1 MKSIINNTNNIPN
14 INKSLSVIPIK
25 LKTAPPIVS
34 VYFLNGTLY
43 ASDSTT
49 YDSSSNLFGYYGPQY
64 NCSDLNNNCSYF
76 SLQITSDGKLQ
87 VTSNNIMS
95 NNIMSNITSNNNKSI
110 NTIFDPNIASIAV
123 VPTAVLPGNNT
134 IMHNNGLNQGEYIV
148 SSDKRFKIT
157 LTTDGVLKYV
167 YYIKSDI
174 CRQQKNG
181 RYTGNMVDNI
191 SGAAIYNIPDL
202 SFEPDMCNNYAGYV
216 SGSGQLRPYTKESY
230 AYGDNYLTFENSDIN
245 GGLNNIITTSN
256 METCKQECNST
267 QECGGFTYDSSN
279 VCTIKSGCLSKSSI
293 IPTDPAKNQTLQ
305 IRTKSLPKTKI
316 KQQSVSL
323 DTYNSFAPFE
333 AITLTSNMQFIQMKD
348 TEPTPI
354 NKSDLSSETTINE
367 ITKNI
372 TNIESNN
379 NQINLFTNKNKS
391 NIIESMM
398 NIDTANEM
406 LNDGDLINLQSK
418 YINICWSILAIGTVI
433 FTITNLKK

>member
-1 MKSIINNTNNIPN
+1 
-14 INKSLSVIPIK
+14 
-25 LKTAPPIVS
+25 
-34 VYFLNGTLY
+34 
-43 ASDSTT
+43 
-49 YDSSSNLFGYYGPQY
+49 
-64 NCSDLNNNCSYF
+64 
-76 SLQITSDGKLQ
+76 
-87 VTSNNIMS
+87 MS
-95 NNIMSNITSNNNKSI
+95 NNITSNNKSI

-123 VPTAVLPGNNT
+123 VPTVILPGNNT
-134 IMHNNGLNQGEYIV
+134 IMHNNGLNQGEYII

-202 SFEPDMCNNYAGYV
+202 SFEPDMCNNSAGYV
-216 SGSGQLRPYTKESY
+216 SGSGQLHPYTKESY
-230 AYGDNYLTFENSDIN
+230 AYGDNYLIFKNSDID
-245 GGLNNIITTSN
+245 GGMSNNSITTQN
-256 METCKQECNST
+256 MEICKQTCNSM
-267 QECGGFTYDSSN
+267 QDCGGFTYDSSN

-293 IPTDPAKNQTLQ
+293 IPTDPAKQQTLR
-305 IRTKSLPKTKI
+305 IRTKSLPKSKI
-316 KQQSVSL
+316 KQKSVSL

-333 AITLTSNMQFIQMKD
+333 AITLTSDMQFIQMKD
-348 TEPTPI
+348 VPATAI
-354 NKSDLSSETTINE
+354 NTSVLSSKSTIDKL
-367 ITKNI
+367 TQNI

-379 NQINLFTNKNKS
+379 NQINLFTKKNTQS

-433 FTITNLKK
+433 FTIANLKK